1 MNQGPEQGAC
11 VLLEWLLDV
20 NFLKILEERDLE
32 LAEQVRAGACQE
44 CGGPLHVANYP
55 RKERGPSAAGLQLS
69 GRRLS
74 FCCGHCR
81 KRHTSP
87 SVRFCG
93 RRVYVW
99 VVFLLAGVLPAVAAA
114 ITKPVAPSE
123 APMTL
128 PSTTLP
134 STSAPSTAASAT
146 IASAFGVPGR
156 TLTRWRKW
164 WREDFPASRV
174 GRELQALL
182 IPPVMPASLP
192 GGLLERLAGTL
203 GQRVLRL
210 LGLLLPL
217 SFPRPSS

>member
-1 MNQGPEQGAC
+1 M
-11 VLLEWLLDV
+11 
-20 NFLKILEERDLE
+20 
-32 LAEQVRAGACQE
+32 
-44 CGGPLHVANYP
+44 
-55 RKERGPSAAGLQLS
+55 
-69 GRRLS
+69 
-74 FCCGHCR
+74 
-81 KRHTSP
+81 
-87 SVRFCG
+87 RFCG